1 MQSTLA
7 KLKARLTLLIFD
19 GSISRVGGN
28 ARSKVK
34 APQWDVGGGGIV
46 RLIGA
51 TGLHKGLESNRL
63 RHGLFTYY
71 LLRGLRGEAGA
82 NHDGEVTLGE
92 LTVFLG
98 ESVPAAARSDFSQ
111 EQRPLVFPPITPT
124 SKLAGLILTK
134 PMARDALGNR

>member
-1 MQSTLA
+1 MLA

-51 TGLHKGLESNRL
+51 TGLHRGLESDRL

-71 LLRGLRGEAGA
+71 LLRGEADA

-92 LTVFLG
+92 LTAFLG

-111 EQRPLVFPPITPT
+111 ERRPLIFPPMTST

-134 PMARDALGNR
+134 PMAGTR

>member
-1 MQSTLA
+1 M
-7 KLKARLTLLIFD
+7 
-19 GSISRVGGN
+19 
-28 ARSKVK
+28 
-34 APQWDVGGGGIV
+34 APLGDVGGGGAGGGGTIV

-51 TGLHKGLESNRL
+51 TGLHRGLESDKL

-71 LLRGLRGEAGA
+71 LLRGLRGEADA

-92 LTVFLG
+92 LTAFLG
-98 ESVPAAARSDFSQ
+98 ETVPAAARSDFSQ
-111 EQRPLVFPPITPT
+111 ERRPLIFPPMTST